1 MANEDAWTTFLA
13 LHPMSAAEEDNF
25 FDFLVAEGFDPDDM
39 PVSQLEVAWKAFQRR
54 RET

>member
-1 MANEDAWTTFLA
+1 MANENAWNDFLA
-13 LHPMSAAEEDNF
+13 LHPMSDTEDDAF
-25 FDFLVAEGFDPDDM
+25 FDFLVGEGFDPDDM